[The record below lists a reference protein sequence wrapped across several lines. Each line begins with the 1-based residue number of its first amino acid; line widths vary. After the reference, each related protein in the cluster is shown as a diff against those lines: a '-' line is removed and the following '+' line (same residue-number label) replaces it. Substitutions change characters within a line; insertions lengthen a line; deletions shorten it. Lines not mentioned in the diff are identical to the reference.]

1 MKTKYL
7 KEVEPGDII
16 TFSNH
21 INSYYVYNI
30 VLSKNQT
37 GVSVLVIES
46 ESKSWKNFLR
56 YNNYNDLKWNLVDI
70 NSKNGIQFP
79 ISK

>member
-7 KEVEPGDII
+7 KEVEAGDII

-21 INSYYVYNI
+21 INGYYVYNI

-70 NSKNGIQFP
+70 NSKKGIQFP